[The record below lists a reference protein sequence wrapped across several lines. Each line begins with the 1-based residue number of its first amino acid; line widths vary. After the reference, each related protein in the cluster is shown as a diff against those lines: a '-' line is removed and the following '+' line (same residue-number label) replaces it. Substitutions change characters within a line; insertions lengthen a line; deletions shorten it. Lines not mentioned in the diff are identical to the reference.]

1 MIHVL
6 HRTLKLEQANVGG
19 LSEVDLAV
27 YRLEDIVV
35 FSLFD
40 ARS

>member
-6 HRTLKLEQANVGG
+6 HCTLRLEQANVGG

-27 YRLEDIVV
+27 FHLEGIVV